1 MVRGTT
7 PTFKL
12 ILNDDTVDLTT
23 ATKVY
28 VTFSQNGIK
37 LTKSEDLEILEKEV
51 DVFLSQEETLAFVL
65 SSVEIQINWIYGDG
79 KRACT
84 NIVRVPVGR
93 NLISEVLE

>member
-51 DVFLSQEETLAFVL
+51 DVYLSQEETLAFVL

>member
-51 DVFLSQEETLAFVL
+51 DVYLSQEETLAFVL

-93 NLISEVLE
+93 NLINEVLE